1 MSATSESE
9 LTNLKLSQQAILNA
23 VNVLMFLIA
32 NSTILSMFLML
43 QIQPFRHNIF
53 RFLSISAI
61 SFTCAK
67 SFLIYSH
74 QSLLGI
80 D

>member
-1 MSATSESE
+1 MSAKSESE

-43 QIQPFRHNIF
+43 QIQPFLHNIF
-53 RFLSISAI
+53 LFLSISAI
-61 SFTCAK
+61 SLVVQNHF
-67 SFLIYSH
+67 
-74 QSLLGI
+74 
-80 D
+80 

>member
-1 MSATSESE
+1 MSAKSESE
-9 LTNLKLSQQAILNA
+9 STNLKLSQQAILNA

-43 QIQPFRHNIF
+43 QIQPFLHNFF

-61 SFTCAK
+61 SLVVQNHF
-67 SFLIYSH
+67 
-74 QSLLGI
+74 
-80 D
+80 

>member
-1 MSATSESE
+1 MSAKSESE
-9 LTNLKLSQQAILNA
+9 STNLKLSQQAILNA

-43 QIQPFRHNIF
+43 QIQPFLHNIF

-61 SFTCAK
+61 SLVVQNHF
-67 SFLIYSH
+67 
-74 QSLLGI
+74 
-80 D
+80 